1 MRNPNRSV
9 LILLSILTTI
19 MVGWVLHVGASI
31 LQPLVIAFLLASMLQ
46 PVVVRLSRW
55 HIPPA
60 ITVIALV
67 ATLFVGL
74 AQAGILLES
83 NISQFLG
90 EAREDGAQVQVQ
102 VDTPAADTPADAAAE
117 QRPED
122 SFNWPLVVAGLEKR
136 MEASSMP
143 SAARNLITSS
153 LHNLDLEGL
162 ARGILGG
169 GLGFSRALI
178 LVMIYMIFIFAEQK
192 VFRRKILS
200 IAGPKHEEARRVL
213 DTIGRGIQ
221 KYLGVKTAVSLMTG
235 SLCYLVLIM
244 LGVPYAL
251 LFGLLTFML
260 NYIPTFGS
268 IIAAIF
274 PTVTM
279 LAFEGSWEKALI
291 VLAAYLAVNLTLGS
305 FLEPRIL
312 GRELN
317 LSPLVIIVSVVVW
330 AGIWGVVGAFL
341 AVPLT
346 SAIQIMLL
354 SSERTRPVAVL
365 LSIGPPPSRK
375 TPDSKE
381 SSN

>member
-67 ATLFVGL
+67 VTLFVGL
-74 AQAGILLES
+74 AQAGILLEN

-90 EAREDGAQVQVQ
+90 QAREDGAQVEAPVEAPVQ
-102 VDTPAADTPADAAAE
+102 DAAE

-143 SAARNLITSS
+143 NAARNLITSS

-213 DTIGRGIQ
+213 DNIGRGIQ
-221 KYLGVKTAVSLMTG
+221 KYLGVKTAVSLITG

-291 VLAAYLAVNLTLGS
+291 VLAAYLAVNLSLGS

-365 LSIGPPPSRK
+365 LSIGPPPERK
-375 TPDSKE
+375 APDPKE
-381 SSN
+381 STS